1 MNWARR
7 LASIWGGVPDDY
19 VLTADSDAPFGVK
32 WAPGGGGGSGGDSV
46 TINTVAVTD
55 LDLDNS
61 TPAAP
66 AGALNVAWQKDGST
80 PANVS
85 GNIPASGLLD
95 VLGNTRGN
103 VLYRGAASWAALA
116 AGTLGYL
123 LTAGGAGA
131 DPSWVSPIET
141 VLAAWVDSTFGDA
154 SDGDVTLGSNITL
167 TRDMNYDTLDLAGFS
182 IDADGYRI
190 RARRLENS
198 GGSCVISN
206 NGDSAVNRV
215 AGAGTQA
222 HSLGNG
228 TSGGNGGTSGAAGT
242 AGAARTASWPAT
254 VLGGN
259 AGDGGAGGASGAG
272 QTGGAKGDATA
283 ITWTSGTV
291 GGQGGAY
298 WTDLTWVTT
307 TVNAVNG
314 GAGGG
319 GGGASA
325 AGGSAGGGG
334 GGAGGVTQVNVH
346 TIAANASTVTIQ
358 ANGGN
363 AGNVAGTAAGGGSG
377 AGGGFAKLI
386 YQVAL
391 GTLPTVEALAGSGT
405 NGVGTGV
412 NGGNGNAGVTEIRRL
427 GT

>member
-123 LTAGGAGA
+123 FTAGGAGA

-141 VLAAWVDSTFGDA
+141 VLAAWVDPSFGDS
-154 SDGDVTLGSNITL
+154 SDGNVTLGSNITL
-167 TRDMNYDTLDLAGFS
+167 VRDMEYGTLDLAGFN
-182 IDADGYRI
+182 IDCNGYRI
-190 RARRLENS
+190 RCRRLKNT
-198 GGSCVISN
+198 GGACTISN

-215 AGAGTQA
+215 AGAGPQA

-228 TSGGNGGTSGAAGT
+228 VAGGNGGTSGAAGT
-242 AGAARTASWPAT
+242 NGVARSASWGAT
-254 VLGGN
+254 ITGGN
-259 AGDGGAGGASGAG
+259 TSDGGAGGASGAG
-272 QTGGAKGDATA
+272 QAGGAKGDATA
-283 ITWTSGTV
+283 INWTSGTPSK
-291 GGQGGAY
+291 GGTY
-298 WTDLTWVTT
+298 FVDMTWSTT
-307 TVNAVNG
+307 AVNAVNG

-334 GGAGGVTQVNVH
+334 GGGGGVCTVHAH
-346 TIAANASTVTIQ
+346 TIESSASTITIQ
-358 ANGGN
+358 ANAGN
-363 AGNVAGTAAGGGSG
+363 AGNVAGTNAGGG
-377 AGGGFAKLI
+377 GGGGGGYAKLV

-391 GTLPTVEALAGSGT
+391 GTLPTVEAKKGT
-405 NGVGTGV
+405 GTAAVGTGV
-412 NGGNGNAGVTEIRRL
+412 AGSDGNDGITEIRRL